1 MMPMTPTTS
10 SSSLQAAPDPFGD
23 RHLPEST
30 SERLA
35 IGRELRARV
44 PRRAQA
50 ELPIAADRD
59 PLGILSEQNRSRL
72 QHLIPLRVERMSQ
85 SPFAFYRGTAAIM
98 AADLAA
104 GPHGGVIVPSCGD
117 AHISNFGFYASPQ
130 RMLVF
135 DLNDFDEAAWAP
147 WEWDLKRL
155 VASVVIAGQASSR
168 DEDRIRDA
176 VLRAVRAY
184 ARALRAGVLAS
195 PTTRYFAHFDPE
207 AGLEQRDPASQQVL
221 RTAIKHARKRTGER
235 AARKLTET
243 GEGGRLVFVERAPTM
258 TKAEPEVEEQAR
270 GYLRRY
276 LMSANADVRQ
286 LMRHYVLS
294 DVARRVVGVGSV
306 GTRCSLALLQ
316 DGDGSA
322 LIMQAKQAVRS
333 VLEQYGGIAQPLEL
347 QSHVAQHGEGGRV
360 VALQRMLQS
369 LSDPFLGYLRGDDVD
384 LYVRQ
389 FHDMKGGI
397 EAETIDDEPFTAYAQ
412 ACAVTLARAH
422 CQSRDAAVASGYVG
436 GGNRLGEALLEWGY
450 AYAALSLRDYRAFL
464 AEQE

>member
-1 MMPMTPTTS
+1 MTLTTPSSSPPTTP
-10 SSSLQAAPDPFGD
+10 PDPFGD
-23 RHLPEST
+23 WHRPESA
-30 SERLA
+30 SDGLAAGRRL
-35 IGRELRARV
+35 RSRL
-44 PRRAQA
+44 PRRSQA
-50 ELPIAADRD
+50 ELPVAADRD
-59 PLGILSEQNRSRL
+59 PLGILAEQNRTRL
-72 QHLIPLRVERMSQ
+72 QHLVPLRTERMSL

-104 GPHGGVIVPSCGD
+104 GPHSGVTVPSCGD

-130 RMLVF
+130 RTLVF

-155 VASVVIAGQASSR
+155 VASVVIAGQAGDR
-168 DEDRIRDA
+168 DEARIREA

-195 PTTRYFAHFDPE
+195 PTARYFAHFDPE
-207 AGLEQRDPASQQVL
+207 AGMGQLDPSSQQVL

-235 AARKLTET
+235 AARRLTET
-243 GEGGRLVFVERAPTM
+243 DERGRLVFVERPPTM
-258 TKAEPEVEEQAR
+258 TKAEPAVEEQAR

-276 LMSANADVRQ
+276 LLSANADVRQ
-286 LMRHYVLS
+286 LMHHYVLS
-294 DVARRVVGVGSV
+294 DIARRVVGVGSV

-316 DGDGSA
+316 DGDGHA
-322 LIMQAKQAVRS
+322 LVMQAKQAVRS

-347 QSHVAQHGEGGRV
+347 QAHVAQHGEGGRV

-369 LSDPFLGYLRGDDVD
+369 VSDPFLGYVRGDDVD

-397 EAETIDDEPFTAYAQ
+397 EAEAIDDEPFVAYAQ

-422 CQSRDAAVASGYVG
+422 CQARRAAVASGYVG
-436 GGNRLGEALLEWGY
+436 GGRALGEALLEWGY
-450 AYAALSLRDYRAFL
+450 AYAALSLSDYRAFV
-464 AEQE
+464 AARA